1 MTKCLH
7 FPAAAP
13 GSGDGVLAAGAV
25 DGGCSAPAVGVVA
38 VSAGAG
44 RGAEP
49 DPREGRG
56 GLTEPPGAR
65 GQRGLRAGAGAGGAA
80 RSGGDLR
87 MLSGEGVGDP
97 LSGNC

>member
-13 GSGDGVLAAGAV
+13 GCGDGVPAAGAV
-25 DGGCSAPAVGVVA
+25 DGGCSAPAVGVVTA
-38 VSAGAG
+38 SAGAG

-56 GLTEPPGAR
+56 SLTEPPPG
-65 GQRGLRAGAGAGGAA
+65 RAA
-80 RSGGDLR
+80 SGGCGLEPGPAA
-87 MLSGEGVGDP
+87 LLAVAETCGCFLEKG
-97 LSGNC
+97 LEIH